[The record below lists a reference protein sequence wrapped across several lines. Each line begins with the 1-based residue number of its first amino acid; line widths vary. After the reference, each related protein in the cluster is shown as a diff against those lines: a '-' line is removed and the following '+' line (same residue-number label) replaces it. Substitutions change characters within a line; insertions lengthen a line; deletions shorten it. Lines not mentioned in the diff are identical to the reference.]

1 MKSKIYKIENDI
13 NNKVYIGKTTLSLEE
28 RFSQHCREIYR
39 KQEKQRPLYSAM
51 LKYGIEHFH
60 ISLVE
65 ECSSDID
72 SEREQYWIG
81 YFKGYEEGYNATRGG
96 EGTILYDYKK
106 IESLLK
112 KGIKTSD
119 ICENIG
125 CCPDIVYK
133 VAKDCGYTFDNYNQL
148 RQKMDKS
155 KIKVNQFDLNG
166 NFIQS
171 FDSYADAVRWLYE
184 KGKIKKISSGARSHI
199 GEVCNGT
206 RKSAYKYIWRKD
218 ADTLFSQPISL

>member
-1 MKSKIYKIENDI
+1 MKSRIYKIENDI

-28 RFSQHCREIYR
+28 RFAQHCREIYR
-39 KQEKQRPLYSAM
+39 EQEKQRPLYSAM
-51 LKYGIEHFH
+51 LKYGVEHFS
-60 ISLVE
+60 ISLIE
-65 ECSSDID
+65 ECPSNID

-96 EGTILYDYKK
+96 EGTILYDYKE
-106 IESLLK
+106 IEFLLK

-119 ICENIG
+119 ICKYVG

-133 VAKDCGYTFDNYNQL
+133 VAKNCGYIFDNCNQL
-148 RQKMDKS
+148 QQKMKES
-155 KIKVNQFDLNG
+155 KIKVNQFDLDG

-171 FDSYADAVRWLYE
+171 FDSYADAARWLYE
-184 KGKIKKISSGARSHI
+184 NGKIKKISGGVRSHI
-199 GEVCNGT
+199 GEVCNGV

-218 ADTLFSQPISL
+218 G